1 MPPITL
7 IIACLHNRILPATV
21 KYFST
26 HQVYVIGR
34 APLFLSYIKTILI
47 SHAND
52 SISAV
57 LVYDD
62 ITVLLEVL
70 DVLHKASSPANVEI
84 HKQKYLSNYK
94 SEMARVSG
102 ANHPW
107 QAPPQGHDDVALGLQ
122 LCIVQPCD
130 FLHGLDHLL
139 ERNVAI
145 QQILRFMA
153 TIHGATYAAVSGLL
167 KIANDGPKLALLAR
181 DLVTNAID
189 GDMHVYDVSGST
201 WDGEVVIH
209 QLTPPAWD
217 SWTKIEVAAKSIHR
231 SDSEDAFRGK
241 MLDLNETFFA
251 LYEFYMDYFGQSEKG
266 RLEAFLDEL
275 VERKLPDSREELH
288 LLSYDE
294 TISMLQKVT

>member
-1 MPPITL
+1 MAPITL
-7 IIACLHNRILPATV
+7 VIACLHNHILPATV

-34 APLFLSYIKTILI
+34 APLFLSYIKTILD

-57 LVYDD
+57 LIYDD
-62 ITVLLEVL
+62 LTVVLDVL
-70 DVLHKASSPANVEI
+70 DVLHKASSPANVEV

-102 ANHPW
+102 ARHP
-107 QAPPQGHDDVALGLQ
+107 AATPPQGHDDVALGLQ
-122 LCIVQPCD
+122 LCILQPCD
-130 FLHGLDHLL
+130 FLQGLDHLL

-153 TIHGATYAAVSGLL
+153 LIHGATYAAVSGLL
-167 KIANDGPKLALLAR
+167 KVANDGPKLALLAR
-181 DLVTNAID
+181 DLVTNDID
-189 GDMHVYDVSGST
+189 GEMHVYDVTGST
-201 WDGEVVIH
+201 RNEEVVIH

-231 SDSEDAFRGK
+231 SDGEETFSGR

-251 LYEFYMDYFGQSEKG
+251 LYECYMDYFGHSENG

-275 VERKLPDSREELH
+275 VQTEPPSSREELH
-288 LLSYDE
+288 LLTYDE
-294 TISMLQKVT
+294 TISKLQKVK